1 MDGEG
6 FLTEIL
12 LNGDD
17 GHVASLDDINIPVTQ
32 ETDFGTEVQ
41 QIDMQVQV
49 QGTGGTKGAKRTR
62 NFNYEEDEVICSG
75 WLNVSKDPINGVNQ
89 SRTTFWGRVHTF
101 FEKNKKTEAIMTE
114 SSIMHRWL
122 TIQAQVNK
130 YCACYEAIWTK
141 NPSWP
146 EMDLFT
152 NARLFMDEE
161 PSWPDMEDGDG
172 GLDAGEARRE
182 ANREGRGQGKELGR
196 RAAAKKITWRR
207 RRRKLSSGDVFD
219 RVSRAEEYDQA
230 AAAYVVPFPRA
241 REITM
246 GRKKRSGGPPF

>member
-1 MDGEG
+1 MAGGFNLLSVVEYINLYFVHADHVYYCPPHCLYIFCSCRFIEMDGEG

-17 GHVASLDDINIPVTQ
+17 GHVTGLDDINIPVTQ
-32 ETDFGTEVQ
+32 VTDFGTEVQ
-41 QIDMQVQV
+41 QIDVQVQV

-75 WLNVSKDPINGVNQ
+75 WLNASKDPINGVNQ

-141 NPSWP
+141 NPRGPKWISSLMPRCSWTKNP
-146 EMDLFT
+146 
-152 NARLFMDEE
+152 
-161 PSWPDMEDGDG
+161 
-172 GLDAGEARRE
+172 
-182 ANREGRGQGKELGR
+182 RGP
-196 RAAAKKITWRR
+196 TWRTAMA
-207 RRRKLSSGDVFD
+207 G
-219 RVSRAEEYDQA
+219 
-230 AAAYVVPFPRA
+230 
-241 REITM
+241 
-246 GRKKRSGGPPF
+246 